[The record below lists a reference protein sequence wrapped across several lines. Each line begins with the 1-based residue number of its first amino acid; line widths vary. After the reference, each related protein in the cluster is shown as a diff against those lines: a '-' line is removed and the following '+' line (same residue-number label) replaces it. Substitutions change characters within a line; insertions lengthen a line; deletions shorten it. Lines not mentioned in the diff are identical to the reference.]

1 MKKRFTKDHL
11 KTWEKEG
18 AVLIKSFFTQNE
30 VENVKNDFEIIFG
43 SHKLKAK
50 KKPLILKEGEKDS
63 ISKEKQFLNFDNIP
77 LNYSKSLNLIALH
90 PSLINFARKGLK
102 TKSTHL
108 YQCQTWA

>member
-1 MKKRFTKDHL
+1 MKKRFNKDHL

-18 AVLIKSFFTQNE
+18 AVLIKSFFTRNE

-63 ISKEKQFLNFDNIP
+63 ISKEKQFLNTNLKKMELFFLVKIQESFGKELRTEIKIL
-77 LNYSKSLNLIALH
+77 LNYFVN
-90 PSLINFARKGLK
+90 
-102 TKSTHL
+102 
-108 YQCQTWA
+108 

>member
-63 ISKEKQFLNFDNIP
+63 ISKEKQF
-77 LNYSKSLNLIALH
+77 
-90 PSLINFARKGLK
+90 
-102 TKSTHL
+102 
-108 YQCQTWA
+108 